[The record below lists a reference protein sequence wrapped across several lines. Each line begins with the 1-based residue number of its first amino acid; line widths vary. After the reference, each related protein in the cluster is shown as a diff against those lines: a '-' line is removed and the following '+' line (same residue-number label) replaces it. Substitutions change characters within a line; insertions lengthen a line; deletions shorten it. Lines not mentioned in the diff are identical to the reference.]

1 MALRGVPHRI
11 RLGMQSDPA
20 RTRDAQVADTAGADT
35 SDAPPPSRI
44 QRLAAL
50 RNVALE
56 PMLTHA
62 ATDGPRFHRIVFLN
76 DVCSGFLKFNTC
88 LQGEEAV
95 LHQTLSISQIT
106 VPNTGPCGHTS
117 FYNRMYGY
125 ESPLPPSPP
134 SVLENLIRWC
144 SATAT
149 RCAFW
154 CARCTAPRH
163 RARSTHIS

>member
-1 MALRGVPHRI
+1 MAQKRLELFLALRGVPHRI

-35 SDAPPPSRI
+35 SGAPPPSRI

-56 PMLTHA
+56 PMLAHA

-95 LHQTLSISQIT
+95 LHQTL
-106 VPNTGPCGHTS
+106 
-117 FYNRMYGY
+117 FD
-125 ESPLPPSPP
+125 LPDYRTKYRTMRAHV
-134 SVLENLIRWC
+134 VL
-144 SATAT
+144 
-149 RCAFW
+149 
-154 CARCTAPRH
+154 
-163 RARSTHIS
+163 